1 MEIEKGLLAQLKY
14 NEDGLIP
21 AIVQD
26 VSTGQVL
33 MLAYMNELSL
43 KKTLQ
48 SGKSYYYSRSRKK
61 LWLKG
66 ETSGHTQ
73 EVKQILVDCDGDTL
87 LLKVKQ
93 KGVACHT
100 GSFSCFYR
108 SLAGKEASSS
118 GKKEDNNNNRE
129 DKDLEKINI
138 LEELTKVFEERKVN
152 PRSDSYVCRLLAS
165 PGEKMPKKI
174 VEEAAEVLIALKD
187 QDKDQIIYETADLC
201 FHTLVALF
209 YYGISYQA
217 ILTELE
223 KRRRE
228 TSVKNEDKIK
238 EVN

>member
-48 SGKSYYYSRSRKK
+48 SGKSYFYSRSRKK

-73 EVKQILVDCDGDTL
+73 EVKQILVDCDGDAL

-118 GKKEDNNNNRE
+118 EQKEDNNEKE
-129 DKDLEKINI
+129 DKKIEKINI
-138 LEELTKVFEERKVN
+138 LEELTEVFKERKIN

-165 PGEKMPKKI
+165 PGEKIPKKI
-174 VEEAAEVLIALKD
+174 AEEAAEVLIALKD

-201 FHTLVALF
+201 FHTLVALS

-223 KRRRE
+223 RRRRE
-228 TSVKNEDKIK
+228 TSVKNKDKLK